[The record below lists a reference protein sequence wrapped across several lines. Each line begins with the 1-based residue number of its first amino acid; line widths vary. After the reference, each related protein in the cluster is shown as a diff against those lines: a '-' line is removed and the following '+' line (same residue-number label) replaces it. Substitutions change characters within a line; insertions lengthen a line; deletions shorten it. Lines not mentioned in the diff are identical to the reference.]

1 MENEAVNHKSVL
13 IDEREGTYS
22 STWVPIEPVQPTM
35 EMGLGPSQVLLP
47 NSGIA
52 RPGHAG
58 GGPDVD
64 CTEQ

>member
-1 MENEAVNHKSVL
+1 
-13 IDEREGTYS
+13 
-22 STWVPIEPVQPTM
+22 M

-58 GGPDVD
+58 GGPDAD